1 MDVSLPTI
9 EKPTVPSA
17 VGAAPPRRA
26 IPLPV
31 CCAVAVV
38 GVIAGGY
45 YLDLVLREPG
55 FMLHL
60 TDLGVYQI
68 AGHRVSQGV
77 SLYDTPLLGHTRG
90 VMEFVYTPFA
100 ALLFVPLAG
109 LAGVARY
116 CVAGLGN
123 VAMVVVSAW
132 AGLSTLGYRRDLRMG
147 LLGVPIA
154 GLALWCEPIRQTMA
168 FGQVNILLLM
178 LVVVDMALPDSVR
191 CKGVLTGVAAG
202 IKLTPA
208 FFVLYLLATKR
219 YRAAGMAVGGFVATV
234 LVGALI
240 MPRDSLTFWSGAF
253 ADPARVGVPQN
264 NSNESLR
271 GLLART
277 IGVAGIHQV
286 LWLIAALAVAGLC
299 LMLARRLSRAGD
311 ELAAVALCGLTMT
324 TVSPYSWVHHWVF
337 LFPALIVL
345 ADMVIRRPGVVTAPI
360 AVVTAVIASGGVLPL
375 LDVRA
380 SSVFDY
386 HQHST
391 LYHNAYIWLTLALLV
406 AAVGYLRSGDR
417 AAREIASADT
427 L

>member
-1 MDVSLPTI
+1 MSLPTI
-9 EKPTVPSA
+9 EKPTIPSA
-17 VGAAPPRRA
+17 ARSKPPRRA
-26 IPLPV
+26 IPISV
-31 CCAVAVV
+31 CWAVAVV

-45 YLDLVLREPG
+45 YLDLVLREPRS
-55 FMLHL
+55 MLHL

-68 AGHRVSQGV
+68 AGHRVSQGI

-109 LAGVARY
+109 LAGVVRSW
-116 CVAGLGN
+116 VAGLGN
-123 VAMVVVSAW
+123 AAMVVVSAW
-132 AGLSTLGYRRDLRMG
+132 AALSILGYRRDLRMAA
-147 LLGVPIA
+147 LGVPIA
-154 GLALWCEPIRQTMA
+154 GLAMWCEPIRQTTA

-178 LVVVDMALPDSVR
+178 LVLVDAALPDSAR

-202 IKLTPA
+202 IKLTPL
-208 FFVLYLLATKR
+208 FFVLYLLVTGR
-219 YRAAGMAVGGFVATV
+219 YRAAGMSVGGFAATV
-234 LVGALI
+234 LVGALV
-240 MPRDSLTFWSGAF
+240 MPRDSMTFWSGAF

-277 IGVAGIHQV
+277 VGVAGIHQV
-286 LWLIAALAVAGLC
+286 LWLVAAAAIAVICLA
-299 LMLARRLSRAGD
+299 LARRLSRAGD

-337 LFPALIVL
+337 LAPALIVL
-345 ADMVIRRPGVVTAPI
+345 ADLAIRRPGVVTAPI
-360 AVVTAVIASGGVLPL
+360 AVATAVIASGGVLPL

-391 LYHNAYIWLTLALLV
+391 LYHNAYIWLTLALFAG
-406 AAVGYLRSGDR
+406 AAGYLGSGDR
-417 AAREIASADT
+417 MSREVVSADT